1 MTPKE
6 QKVYAGIGRRYL
18 KTRSKK
24 KMSNSPGAGMMMINV
39 DEIMAEIGRL
49 HMQNSTLNRQLQQA
63 NGQIQAQG
71 NEVKR
76 LGAEIEKVQTGAD
89 PARPR
94 PALVPDGPGLSE
106 DELAGASSKPVA

>member
-1 MTPKE
+1 M
-6 QKVYAGIGRRYL
+6 A
-18 KTRSKK
+18 
-24 KMSNSPGAGMMMINV
+24 NSPAPGMMMINV

-76 LGAEIEKVQTGAD
+76 LRAEIEKASGAD
-89 PARPR
+89 GSGAEDMPARPR

-106 DELAGASSKPVA
+106 NELADASRKPLA